1 MKFSS
6 FAAAALAL
14 ALPAI
19 AQTSQAL
26 TYSPKYD
33 DASLPMT
40 AVACS
45 DGPNGL
51 VTKGFNALGSLPGFP
66 YIGGVDAVTGW
77 NSPECGT
84 CHNIT
89 YGDSTLLVLA
99 VDVALYGLNLSEE
112 GMDALTHGR
121 AAELGMVDAT
131 SVQVD
136 TIHCG
141 F

>member
-19 AQTSQAL
+19 AQTTQTL

-33 DASLPMT
+33 DGSLPMT

-51 VTKGFNALGSLPGFP
+51 ITKGFNTLGSLPGFP

-77 NSPECGT
+77 DSAAPECGT

-99 VDVALYGLNLSEE
+99 VDTAFYGLHLSEE
-112 GMDALTHGR
+112 SMDALTPGR

-131 SVQVD
+131 I
-136 TIHCG
+136 IHYG